1 MSNKDFENDL
11 DDKANWPKPIEDY
24 FISLLYEETKKGLQT
39 NTLEKNQWDAI
50 DMKLFDKYG
59 KRYTREK
66 LKQKYNRLRKI
77 HREFAKLVNHTGMG
91 WDPVANTVQASDEV
105 WAAYI
110 KKNKFASRFRSKGCS
125 HYEVLG
131 QIFNNTTATGQM
143 QYASTNSPPNSD
155 SERELEAGFL
165 TTGAHIRQST
175 GSGSKAFSEGHEGT
189 STKRCALFPPSD
201 LSSKSKSSKSTKM
214 DEAIAAWAKS
224 LNAKTEATLE
234 KVKRKREREVSS
246 PLREL
251 STIEDCM
258 EVLEGME
265 DVDDT
270 AYLKALEKFT
280 SSDWRRMFM
289 KMSESRKKLWL
300 NSLK

>member
-11 DDKANWPKPIEDY
+11 DDKVNWPKPIEDY
-24 FISLLYEETKKGLQT
+24 FISMLYEETKKGLQT

-77 HREFAKLVNHTGMG
+77 HREFAKLVNHTRMG
-91 WDPVANTVQASDEV
+91 WDPVANTVQALDEV

-110 KKNKFASRFRSKGCS
+110 KKNKFASRFCSKGCS

-155 SERELEAGFL
+155 FERELEAGFL

-175 GSGSKAFSEGHEGT
+175 GSDSRAFSEGHEGT
-189 STKRCALFPPSD
+189 NSKRRALFPPSD
-201 LSSKSKSSKSTKM
+201 LSSNQSHPT
-214 DEAIAAWAKS
+214 WAKS
-224 LNAKTEATLE
+224 LNAKIEATLE

-265 DVDDT
+265 DIDDT

>member
-11 DDKANWPKPIEDY
+11 DDKANWPKPIEGY
-24 FISLLYEETKKGLQT
+24 FISMLYEETKKGLQT

-77 HREFAKLVNHTGMG
+77 HRKFAKLVNHTGMG

-110 KKNKFASRFRSKGCS
+110 K
-125 HYEVLG
+125 
-131 QIFNNTTATGQM
+131 IFNNTTATGQM

-165 TTGAHIRQST
+165 TTDAHIKQST
-175 GSGSKAFSEGHEGT
+175 GSGSRAFSEGHEGT

-224 LNAKTEATLE
+224 LNAKTDATLE

-246 PLREL
+246 PLRKL

-258 EVLEGME
+258 EVLKGME
-265 DVDDT
+265 DIDDT

>member
-105 WAAYI
+105 WSAYI
-110 KKNKFASRFRSKGCS
+110 KKNKFASRFRSNGCS

-155 SERELEAGFL
+155 SERE
-165 TTGAHIRQST
+165 S
-175 GSGSKAFSEGHEGT
+175 
-189 STKRCALFPPSD
+189 
-201 LSSKSKSSKSTKM
+201 
-214 DEAIAAWAKS
+214 
-224 LNAKTEATLE
+224 
-234 KVKRKREREVSS
+234 
-246 PLREL
+246 
-251 STIEDCM
+251 
-258 EVLEGME
+258 
-265 DVDDT
+265 
-270 AYLKALEKFT
+270 
-280 SSDWRRMFM
+280 
-289 KMSESRKKLWL
+289 
-300 NSLK
+300 

>member
-11 DDKANWPKPIEDY
+11 DDKANWPKPSEDY

-77 HREFAKLVNHTGMG
+77 HREFAKLVNHIGMG
-91 WDPVANTVQASDEV
+91 WDRCKHCSS
-105 WAAYI
+105 I
-110 KKNKFASRFRSKGCS
+110 GRS
-125 HYEVLG
+125 L
-131 QIFNNTTATGQM
+131 IFNNTTATGQM
-143 QYASTNSPPNSD
+143 QYASTNSPPNSN

-165 TTGAHIRQST
+165 TTGAHIRKST
-175 GSGSKAFSEGHEGT
+175 ESGSKAFSEGHEGT

-201 LSSKSKSSKSTKM
+201 LSSKSKSSKSNKM

-224 LNAKTEATLE
+224 LDAKTEATLE
-234 KVKRKREREVSS
+234 NVKRKREKEVSS

>member
-11 DDKANWPKPIEDY
+11 DDKVNWPKPIEDY
-24 FISLLYEETKKGLQT
+24 FISMLYEETKKGLQT

-77 HREFAKLVNHTGMG
+77 HREFAKLVNHTRMG
-91 WDPVANTVQASDEV
+91 WDPVANTVQALDEV

-110 KKNKFASRFRSKGCS
+110 K
-125 HYEVLG
+125 
-131 QIFNNTTATGQM
+131 IFNNTTATGQM

-155 SERELEAGFL
+155 FERELEAGFL

-175 GSGSKAFSEGHEGT
+175 GSDS
-189 STKRCALFPPSD
+189 R
-201 LSSKSKSSKSTKM
+201 SSKSTKM

-224 LNAKTEATLE
+224 LNAKIEATLE

-265 DVDDT
+265 DIDDT

>member
-1 MSNKDFENDL
+1 MHYIILFSKCGQ
-11 DDKANWPKPIEDY
+11 PILKFY
-24 FISLLYEETKKGLQT
+24 RKTSLLAVSVAKVVLIMRCLDRFSIIPLLLVKCSMHPPILLQILILRESWKLSFLPLVH
-39 NTLEKNQWDAI
+39 TLDKVPEVVQRLLVR
-50 DMKLFDKYG
+50 DMKEPVPSVVLF
-59 KRYTREK
+59 
-66 LKQKYNRLRKI
+66 
-77 HREFAKLVNHTGMG
+77 
-91 WDPVANTVQASDEV
+91 
-105 WAAYI
+105 
-110 KKNKFASRFRSKGCS
+110 
-125 HYEVLG
+125 
-131 QIFNNTTATGQM
+131 
-143 QYASTNSPPNSD
+143 
-155 SERELEAGFL
+155 
-165 TTGAHIRQST
+165 
-175 GSGSKAFSEGHEGT
+175 
-189 STKRCALFPPSD
+189 FPPSD

-214 DEAIAAWAKS
+214 DEALAAWAKS

-234 KVKRKREREVSS
+234 KVKRKRENEVSS

-265 DVDDT
+265 DVDDI

>member
-11 DDKANWPKPIEDY
+11 DDKANWPKPSEDY

-91 WDPVANTVQASDEV
+91 WDRCKHCSS
-105 WAAYI
+105 I
-110 KKNKFASRFRSKGCS
+110 GRSLKNKFASRFRSKGCS

-143 QYASTNSPPNSD
+143 QYASTNSPPNSN

-165 TTGAHIRQST
+165 TTGAHIRKST
-175 GSGSKAFSEGHEGT
+175 ESGSKAFSEGHEGT

-201 LSSKSKSSKSTKM
+201 LSSKSKSSKSNKM

-224 LNAKTEATLE
+224 LDAKTEATLE
-234 KVKRKREREVSS
+234 NVKRKREKEVSS

>member
-11 DDKANWPKPIEDY
+11 DDKANWPKPSEDY

-91 WDPVANTVQASDEV
+91 WDRCKHCSS
-105 WAAYI
+105 I
-110 KKNKFASRFRSKGCS
+110 GRS
-125 HYEVLG
+125 L
-131 QIFNNTTATGQM
+131 IFNNTTATGQM
-143 QYASTNSPPNSD
+143 QYASTNSPPNSN

-165 TTGAHIRQST
+165 TTGAHIRKST
-175 GSGSKAFSEGHEGT
+175 ESGSKAFSEGHEGT

-201 LSSKSKSSKSTKM
+201 LSSKSKSSKSNKM

-224 LNAKTEATLE
+224 LDAKTEATLE
-234 KVKRKREREVSS
+234 NVKRKREKEVSS

>member
-105 WAAYI
+105 WSAYI
-110 KKNKFASRFRSKGCS
+110 K
-125 HYEVLG
+125 
-131 QIFNNTTATGQM
+131 IFNNTTATGQM

-201 LSSKSKSSKSTKM
+201 ISSKSKSSKSNKM

-224 LNAKTEATLE
+224 LDAKTEATLE
-234 KVKRKREREVSS
+234 KVKRKREKEVSS